1 MFLIAMA
8 AATVAVAQG
17 LDVNSRGTSSKNDR
31 ENEKIFAVNKLP
43 GYIVF
48 IPFGGAGSGFYVWVN
63 GNKPAETPGD
73 LTTWIFPQ
81 EGFRDRYTLERV
93 VALSRHNIRSP
104 LSGGGSVLSRIT
116 PHNWFDWTSAPGEL
130 SLKGGAL
137 ETMMGQFFRQWLVSE
152 GLMTENE
159 IPSEGATRFYANSM
173 QRTIAT
179 AQYFSSGMLPIANV
193 KVERHYPLGTMDPVF
208 NPRLTN
214 IDDAF
219 REKAMTQIKAMGG
232 KEGLKG
238 VASKLAPN
246 FAVLEKVLDIRR
258 SPAAANDTLFFRT
271 DDLEI
276 KLEEGKEPAMT
287 GGFKM
292 ANSASD
298 AMTLQ
303 YYEAPTESSAAFGH
317 DFSVSEWESVAGI
330 KDWYG
335 DVLFTAPA
343 VAVNVSR
350 PLLETML
357 SEMREKGR
365 KFSFLCGHD
374 SNIASVL
381 AALDA
386 EDYSLPDAIEKK
398 TPIGSKLM
406 VTLWD
411 GKDGGRYAGLFLV
424 YETPSQLR
432 SMPMLG
438 PGETPVAFPVSLKGL
453 EANPDGLYRLSDLEG
468 RFERAIN
475 EY

>member
-1 MFLIAMA
+1 MVLLALA
-8 AATVAVAQG
+8 AATAALAQG
-17 LDVNSRGTSSKNDR
+17 VDVNLPKCSPKNDR
-31 ENEKIFAVNKLP
+31 GNVI
-43 GYIVF
+43 F
-48 IPFGGAGSGFYVWVN
+48 IPFHGACSGFYVRVN
-63 GNKPAETPGD
+63 GNKAEEAPGD

-116 PHNWFDWTSAPGEL
+116 PHSWFDWTSAPGEL
-130 SLKGGAL
+130 SLRGGSL
-137 ETMMGQFFRQWLVSE
+137 ETQMGQFFRQWLVSE
-152 GLMTENE
+152 GLMVENE
-159 IPSEGATRFYANSM
+159 TPEEGATRFYANSM

-179 AQYFSSGMLPIANV
+179 AQYFSSGFLPIANV

-219 REKAMTQIKAMGG
+219 REKAMAQIKAMGG
-232 KEGLKG
+232 EKGLKG

-246 FAVLEKVLDIRR
+246 FGVIEYVLDIRR
-258 SPAAANDTLFFRT
+258 SPAAANDTLFFRM
-271 DDLEI
+271 DDLAI

-298 AMTLQ
+298 ALTLQ
-303 YYEAPTESSAAFGH
+303 YYEAPTEVWAAFGH
-317 DFSVSEWESVAGI
+317 NLSESEWESVAEV

-343 VAVNVSR
+343 VAVNVAH
-350 PLLETML
+350 PLLVTML
-357 SEMREKGR
+357 SEMREEGR

-381 AALDA
+381 AALDV
-386 EDYSLPDAIEKK
+386 EEYSLPDAIEKK

-411 GKDGGRYAGLFLV
+411 GKDGERYAGLFLV
-424 YETPSQLR
+424 YQSPSQLR
-432 SMPMLG
+432 NMPMLG
-438 PGETPVAFPVSLKGL
+438 PGETPVAFQVSLKGL
-453 EANPDGLYRLSDLEG
+453 KANPDGLYKLSDLEG
-468 RFERAIN
+468 RFERAI
-475 EY
+475 EAY